1 LYLPILHPNI
11 YKFKEIY
18 IYMSVYVNILYIYIC
33 IYMHIHAYVTATATS
48 QSDCRS
54 RFYRS
59 SLRGLGPQ
67 TACSAGRTWGWAR
80 SLAMRIGKILW
91 DAPVTIKMWK
101 MWEHDD
107 QPSHFVFFGYVAYF

>member
-1 LYLPILHPNI
+1 
-11 YKFKEIY
+11 
-18 IYMSVYVNILYIYIC
+18 MSVYVNILYIYIC

-101 MWEHDD
+101 M
-107 QPSHFVFFGYVAYF
+107 